1 MKIYVCKNYEKMSAF
16 AANYV
21 AAQVVIK
28 PDSVLG
34 LATGSTPIGMYNELV
49 NKYKNEG
56 ISFKNITT
64 FNLDEYI
71 DLPKENENSYYTF
84 MHENLFDKI
93 DIREENINIPDGNA
107 KDFETYSKKF
117 ENKIQECGGIDLQV
131 LGIGNNAHIGFNE
144 PADNFSNSTDVVEL
158 TESTILANS
167 RFFESEEEVPKKAIS
182 MGIGSIVRSKKI
194 ILLASG
200 KGKAEAIYKTVNG
213 PVKPQVPASILQFH
227 KDVIVVIDED
237 AASLLEE
244 STYERV

>member
-49 NKYKNEG
+49 NKYQSGG
-56 ISFKNITT
+56 ISFKNVIT

-107 KDFETYSKKF
+107 KDFETYSNEF

-144 PADNFSNSTDVVEL
+144 PADNFSNSTDVVDL

-167 RFFESEEEVPKKAIS
+167 RFFKSEEEVPKKAIS

-200 KGKAEAIYKTVNG
+200 KVKAEAIYKTVNE